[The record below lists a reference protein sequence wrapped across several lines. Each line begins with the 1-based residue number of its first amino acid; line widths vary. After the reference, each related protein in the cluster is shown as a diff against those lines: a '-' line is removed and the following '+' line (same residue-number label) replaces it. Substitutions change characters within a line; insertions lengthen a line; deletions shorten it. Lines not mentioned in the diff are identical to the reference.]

1 MRTLVYTSTQTRPIS
16 DSELAQILAV
26 GREKN
31 TRLGITGMLAHRDA
45 NCIGIIEGEDDVVH
59 ERLEQI
65 RLDPRHTN
73 VRVLCDDPVQQR
85 SFPDW
90 SMAFQPLDPLMREV
104 PGFSDL
110 FDTQR
115 PTDAEFG
122 ASRARALLEWFRKH
136 PLAPLTSQDSAD
148 AEAPR
153 TRVLNGAIAVLHD
166 AGTVAFSTE
175 AVAERCGMRVA
186 EIEGLFPN
194 RHALLAATVERWSLA
209 VSAPAPADD
218 HRARHGRVHARAA
231 RRARRGAGPDASA
244 RLDPRRC
251 HGPDRRRCRL
261 LPVGVP
267 AVPADD
273 PDGARRGRPRRPRA
287 RHDGPGAGCA
297 AAPGALRRAPAAGT
311 ADAGHGPG
319 RRVRPCGRPDAP
331 RMVRAVRAA
340 DVLGH
345 PGRPPPAERRPAG
358 RRNGLA
364 VEWGRWS
371 APGSA
376 MMAPGRGPGIC
387 ALLSHPG
394 W

>member
-1 MRTLVYTSTQTRPIS
+1 MRSLVYTSTQTRPIS

-31 TRLGITGMLAHRDA
+31 TRMGVTGMLAHRDA

-115 PTDAEFG
+115 PTDAEAG

-166 AGTVAFSTE
+166 AGTVAFSTQ

-186 EIEGLFPN
+186 EVEGLFPN

-209 VSAPAPADD
+209 VSAPLLPMITERGTVAFLHALLAAHVEEPGLMRLLASILGAATDPTVDGADYYRSAYLQFRQTIRTALAVDVRDGREPATMDPERGAQQLLALYD
-218 HRARHGRVHARAA
+218 GLRLQALLTPDTDPVDAFDRAA
-231 RRARRGAGPDASA
+231 ARMRRGWSEQYEQPTYWDI
-244 RLDPRRC
+244 
-251 HGPDRRRCRL
+251 
-261 LPVGVP
+261 PV
-267 AVPADD
+267 
-273 PDGARRGRPRRPRA
+273 
-287 RHDGPGAGCA
+287 
-297 AAPGALRRAPAAGT
+297 APSR
-311 ADAGHGPG
+311 
-319 RRVRPCGRPDAP
+319 
-331 RMVRAVRAA
+331 
-340 DVLGH
+340 
-345 PGRPPPAERRPAG
+345 
-358 RRNGLA
+358 
-364 VEWGRWS
+364 
-371 APGSA
+371 
-376 MMAPGRGPGIC
+376 
-387 ALLSHPG
+387 
-394 W
+394 